1 MKITCPQCGA
11 SGNLPDHEIPEEGRF
26 LSCPKCKHGF
36 DVKKPKATTNE
47 YLVDSCPACAYST
60 FGEERFGTCPKC
72 GVVIKAFVDRQREEM
87 NRAREQ
93 QLLSRKFSRDTA
105 VPVPMPTQT
114 TIPNSSSAGSSPP
127 PESKRI
133 DIGDMIENLHPV
145 NLVGGGCA
153 LAGAIILLIGII
165 GIFDYYGTDYLA
177 KISKE
182 SLELGI
188 AERPSG
194 LKIFLHNGLVP
205 WIETLYGASLL
216 AVAVFFLQKQAQARQ
231 ALGWLLWA
239 FIAYVPSYHLVAI
252 ISHFFESIIPSLW
265 TFAIDVLIMIV
276 VTALVGFPLYLLI
289 NFLED
294 KRIRSVV
301 RL

>member
-1 MKITCPQCGA
+1 
-11 SGNLPDHEIPEEGRF
+11 
-26 LSCPKCKHGF
+26 
-36 DVKKPKATTNE
+36 
-47 YLVDSCPACAYST
+47 
-60 FGEERFGTCPKC
+60 
-72 GVVIKAFVDRQREEM
+72 M

-93 QLLSRKFSRDTA
+93 QLLTRKFSRDTA
-105 VPVPMPTQT
+105 APLPLPPQT
-114 TIPNSSSAGSSPP
+114 NFPNSAPAGSPP
-127 PESKRI
+127 PTESRSI

-153 LAGAIILLIGII
+153 LAGAVILLIGLI
-165 GIFDYYGTDYLA
+165 GMFDYYGTDYLA

-194 LKIFLHNGLVP
+194 FSIFLHNGLLP
-205 WIETLYGASLL
+205 WIETLYGAALL
-216 AVAVFFLQKQAQARQ
+216 TVSVFFLQKQAQARQ
-231 ALGWLLWA
+231 ALGWMLWA
-239 FIAYVPSYHLVAI
+239 FIAYVPAYYLTAM
-252 ISHFFESIIPSLW
+252 ISHFFESIRPSFW
-265 TFAIDVLIMIV
+265 TFAVEFLQMVV